1 MNVIANTTLRPAQ
14 EEETMSASAGLADTE
29 ARASAIA
36 SASPKASVT
45 SYRWVVLSVV
55 FTAFFATFLDRLAW
69 ANANLMA
76 SKSLDIPIATL
87 GAYVTTFYAG
97 YVIAS
102 ALAGFVTDRVGSRL
116 MLFFALAPLAASTFL
131 FGLTT
136 SFAMGLVLQAVMGLF
151 AGADYA
157 ACVKVVADWF
167 PRTERGRALGLFSTA
182 PSIGIAAAN
191 AIFPM
196 LLGIVGW
203 RALYW
208 GLGGFTA
215 LVAAIC
221 LFLLTDFAPAGGRE
235 GELHASDPMTW
246 RRGFSVLCK
255 DRNLVLIALAGFG
268 ANWGTWG
275 FAFWATAL
283 MVRGYQLSPV
293 DAGVVAL
300 IFGIAAAVSKPL
312 YGLLSDL
319 LGGNRRN
326 LVIYDLLAFSAMLM
340 VFGMMHTRGGFL
352 LAAPVLGLTAVV
364 YSPLLAAMITARVDM
379 RLTATATGMIN
390 ALWQLGS
397 VIVPSIVG
405 VVFAASGSFAAAIA
419 ILAAGPLMGTFCMFA
434 VRER

>member
-364 YSPLLAAMITARVDM
+364 YCLFLAAMTTERVDM

>member
-1 MNVIANTTLRPAQ
+1 
-14 EEETMSASAGLADTE
+14 MSASAGLADTE

-364 YSPLLAAMITARVDM
+364 YSPLLAAMITERVDM

>member
-191 AIFPM
+191 AILPM

-364 YSPLLAAMITARVDM
+364 YSPLLAAMITERVDM